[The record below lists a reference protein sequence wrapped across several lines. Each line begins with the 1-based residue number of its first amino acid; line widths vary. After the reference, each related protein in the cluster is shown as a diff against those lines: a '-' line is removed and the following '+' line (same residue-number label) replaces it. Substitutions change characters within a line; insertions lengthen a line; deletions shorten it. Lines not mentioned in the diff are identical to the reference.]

1 MSVEMRPE
9 IIGLGKAQGS
19 RVITNFDVAQMMD
32 EHRKDGERGIPAK
45 VVDRLAKRVGLDKRG
60 WLNEG
65 EGASHLGTIA
75 TKQAME
81 MAGIT
86 IGDVKSVIVATGLP
100 DYLGVPTGTIIV
112 ENLGGN
118 QKIQTAD
125 ISGACPGFFHAL
137 KGVTDSLSNPYGIG
151 GPQVCVAAEPAS
163 KGINARVPET
173 YMLFGDGG
181 GAFVMDLV
189 DVDSSSPRFIFDF
202 GNDPSL
208 RENLYVPAGGS
219 RIPTTRQS
227 LEQNLNCI
235 RMDGPIVKEAAIRY
249 MTEIA
254 ESVLV
259 KAHMTL
265 ADVDLV
271 IPHQANLEIIKGVA
285 ENLQVPDEKLY
296 VNIQRYGNTSA
307 ASVPIA
313 IREAW
318 EEGKLKKG
326 DKVLAVTFGA
336 GLNFAGAVIP
346 MNALPENDIN
356 PNNNR

>member
-1 MSVEMRPE
+1 MTVEMRPE
-9 IIGLGKAQGS
+9 IIGLGKSKGS
-19 RVITNFDVAQMMD
+19 RVITNFDVAQMMN
-32 EHRKDGERGIPAK
+32 DGREDDQREIPAR
-45 VVDRLAKRVGLDKRG
+45 VVDRLAKKVGLDQRG
-60 WLNEG
+60 WLNED

-75 TKQAME
+75 ARHAME

-86 IGDVKSVIVATGLP
+86 IGDVKSIIVATGLP

-118 QKIQTAD
+118 KKIQTAD

-137 KGVTDSLSNPYGIG
+137 KSVTESLSSPYGIG

-163 KGINARVPET
+163 KGINPRVPET

-189 DVDSSSPRFIFDF
+189 DVKSSSPRFTFDF

-208 RENLYVPAGGS
+208 REDLYVPAGGS
-219 RIPTTRQS
+219 RNKVDEEALIQG
-227 LEQNLNCI
+227 LNCI
-235 RMDGPIVKEAAIRY
+235 KMNGAKVKEAAIRY

-254 ESVLV
+254 ESVLS
-259 KAHMTL
+259 KAGMTL
-265 ADVDLV
+265 ADIDLV
-271 IPHQANLEIIKGVA
+271 VPHQANLEIINGVA
-285 ENLQVPDEKLY
+285 KNLQVPDEKLY
-296 VNIQRYGNTSA
+296 VNIHRYGNTSA

-318 EEGKLKKG
+318 EEGRLKKG
-326 DKVLAVTFGA
+326 DKILAVTFGA
-336 GLNFAGAVIP
+336 GLNFAGAIIP
-346 MNALPENDIN
+346 MNSLPEATQAI
-356 PNNNR
+356 